1 MKRVLRTVRPY
12 TKLCQESLAE
22 GNLLPP
28 HLHVQRGWAEGGIWR
43 LSHWE
48 KTVLYAHPLIPCHA
62 SSGNHS
68 ISVSAAKG
76 CSGTKQHTP
85 CLWLLR
91 GGGFRSLRLH
101 LGRVR
106 EDGEPDCF
114 SQARGPNIGPN
125 GVLALPEVKVCGSWH
140 PAALLP
146 STPALQKLGHQETQ
160 GAGLKMGGGQRTEN
174 REKRG
179 AAGREAVH
187 PQESAVSRVYFWQE
201 GNHCKPLD

>member
-1 MKRVLRTVRPY
+1 M
-12 TKLCQESLAE
+12 
-22 GNLLPP
+22 
-28 HLHVQRGWAEGGIWR
+28 
-43 LSHWE
+43 
-48 KTVLYAHPLIPCHA
+48 YACPLTPCHA

-68 ISVSAAKG
+68 ISVSASKG

-85 CLWLLR
+85 CLLP
-91 GGGFRSLRLH
+91 GGGFSSLRLH
-101 LGRVR
+101 LERAR

-125 GVLALPEVKVCGSWH
+125 GVLALPEVCGSWH

-146 STPALQKLGHQETQ
+146 STRALQKLGHQETP
-160 GAGLKMGGGQRTEN
+160 GTGMKMVRGQRTEN
-174 REKRG
+174 RDKRG

-201 GNHCKPLD
+201 GTHCKPLD